1 MNQTLIWSICGNK
14 TLPYN
19 SDVRKAVAVNMN
31 EEPVAGNLHGGF
43 CEGRDCSYKEEL
55 PAYSTIRLLKNI
67 FSFWFWRIQAGRA
80 NNW

>member
-55 PAYSTIRLLKNI
+55 PAYSTMGTEDVECKK
-67 FSFWFWRIQAGRA
+67 
-80 NNW
+80 